1 MPLANEVG
9 AKRRGYLAMI
19 GPGAMVDTAVHALC
33 QRFDI
38 PGDYALATL
47 VLACSLGYRTI
58 DRTRGCHLAVDRADR
73 TTQPAAHNNLGFA
86 LAEEGQN
93 EAAINHYRQALA
105 IDPEYPD
112 ARYNLGNAYT
122 SFETRN
128 EAVNHYRKMLSKES
142 GYAPAHINRGNA
154 LKAQGEFGA
163 AAHHYYAAKTLDPD
177 NPASHVK

>member
-19 GPGAMVDTAVHALC
+19 GPVAMVATAVHALC

-38 PGDYALATL
+38 PRGYYALVTL

-58 DRTRGCHLAVDRADR
+58 DRNRDYANAVAIWQATVQTAPHNPR
-73 TTQPAAHNNLGFA
+73 AHNNLGFA

-105 IDPEYPD
+105 INPEYPD
-112 ARYNLGNAYT
+112 AHYNLGNAYT
-122 SFETRN
+122 SFENWN
-128 EAVNHYRKMLSKES
+128 EAVNHYRKMLSKEN
-142 GYAPAHINRGNA
+142 GYAPAHINLGNA
-154 LKAQGEFGA
+154 LKA
-163 AAHHYYAAKTLDPD
+163 
-177 NPASHVK
+177 